1 MTSVAAV
8 LGFTLLAVVT
18 AAPMARAAAPQG
30 QPQNA
35 GTTHVSPF
43 ACNTLALAPKERKRH
58 FDELG
63 PQLRALRKS
72 TRELPDGY
80 EFEFASTP
88 ANYAL
93 LQEWMLQERACCPFF
108 DLDLRID
115 REGGP
120 LWLRLTG
127 REGVKKFIESEFPP
141 EWFR

>member
-1 MTSVAAV
+1 MTSVGAV
-8 LGFTLLAVVT
+8 LGFTLLALVT
-18 AAPMARAAAPQG
+18 AAPGAHAAAPHAQA
-30 QPQNA
+30 QSA
-35 GTTHVSPF
+35 GGTHVSPF
-43 ACNTLALAPKERKRH
+43 ACNTLALGPKERKRH

-63 PQLRALRKS
+63 PQIRALRKS

-80 EFEFASTP
+80 EFEFGSTP

-108 DLDLRID
+108 DLDLRLE

-127 REGVKKFIESEFPP
+127 REGVKEFIKAEFPS